1 MIDFE
6 ILKEFGTTDDRL
18 REFFTA
24 VAPTAAREAKMTKAE
39 INANRRDVAQRD
51 KFQKWV
57 QGVLY
62 EHICTSLSNHQKY
75 SAVDMAWDSMPIN
88 TAVVPLMQYAQGRIG
103 NDRIG
108 DVMKDVPNADQYLRK
123 DGEGKVVG
131 VDLPKFYEVN
141 VNLLRSVITR
151 RRAAQVQK
159 YDRLFPYYKYEPRDQ
174 TQVGKLRADVVSQR
188 MEIMADQFDY
198 RHHGSQ
204 EILNMLLYS
213 QCVSFPRAYWE
224 REMQLEREPGPI
236 KTDEKGNIR
245 KRSRIVREGIAWV
258 APHPSRVFYDNQYPI
273 TTLNSDIG
281 CEYVGFWDVT
291 RWGDIAN
298 NSDYFNRKKVSY
310 TSGMCDLFTT
320 YWSYFN
326 QYFTTIT
333 PPTMNQA
340 GAPENTNETFSTT
353 AANDRKNR
361 IGLFVG
367 GSMEQVST
375 IFTHLWVKVR
385 PQNWGW
391 GRYPYPIWVHLK
403 VAGDSTVVYA
413 KIIPS
418 SPASVS
424 AYNQHDGRLMNI
436 SLAHEL
442 IPFQDQLTN
451 LFSQL
456 LETVKQDLFS
466 VCILNTDVFPDT
478 AEGKAALKQFEEI
491 MQNKAKYCS
500 MQMLEISFQ
509 KLAALGIKPD
519 QAFTTVRTKP
529 NTAIEAIFKAI
540 TEVLNMADR
549 LQVMSQQEV
558 GQQMTHEVSATES
571 NNISKSTDT
580 VYDFIST
587 GIDEG
592 RAAKKR
598 ICYESLV
605 ACGSDDVELTVSNRY
620 PPSIVSQTGFT
631 ATDDQ
636 LNEPVGFSRLTGN
649 KSDLVHDYCFTS
661 RDGGDRPAGQQAATV
676 LVQMLQSIGQ
686 LEPQIQQAVVGAM
699 GKAKVFEILNTIFHS
714 IDAGVDLNL
723 EVKPGENDN
732 LLISQEK
739 QFTDM
744 VHQLAKAV
752 QNDTMQIGQMHQLL
766 QALTSV
772 IAQQNPQAA
781 QMIQAEMQKNQP
793 PQQPQQ
799 GPAGPQTPPPQM

>member
-1 MIDFE
+1 
-6 ILKEFGTTDDRL
+6 
-18 REFFTA
+18 
-24 VAPTAAREAKMTKAE
+24 
-39 INANRRDVAQRD
+39 
-51 KFQKWV
+51 
-57 QGVLY
+57 
-62 EHICTSLSNHQKY
+62 
-75 SAVDMAWDSMPIN
+75 
-88 TAVVPLMQYAQGRIG
+88 
-103 NDRIG
+103 
-108 DVMKDVPNADQYLRK
+108 
-123 DGEGKVVG
+123 
-131 VDLPKFYEVN
+131 
-141 VNLLRSVITR
+141 
-151 RRAAQVQK
+151 
-159 YDRLFPYYKYEPRDQ
+159 
-174 TQVGKLRADVVSQR
+174 
-188 MEIMADQFDY
+188 
-198 RHHGSQ
+198 
-204 EILNMLLYS
+204 
-213 QCVSFPRAYWE
+213 
-224 REMQLEREPGPI
+224 
-236 KTDEKGNIR
+236 
-245 KRSRIVREGIAWV
+245 
-258 APHPSRVFYDNQYPI
+258 
-273 TTLNSDIG
+273 
-281 CEYVGFWDVT
+281 
-291 RWGDIAN
+291 
-298 NSDYFNRKKVSY
+298 
-310 TSGMCDLFTT
+310 
-320 YWSYFN
+320 
-326 QYFTTIT
+326 
-333 PPTMNQA
+333 
-340 GAPENTNETFSTT
+340 
-353 AANDRKNR
+353 
-361 IGLFVG
+361 
-367 GSMEQVST
+367 
-375 IFTHLWVKVR
+375 
-385 PQNWGW
+385 
-391 GRYPYPIWVHLK
+391 
-403 VAGDSTVVYA
+403 
-413 KIIPS
+413 
-418 SPASVS
+418 
-424 AYNQHDGRLMNI
+424 MNI

-620 PPSIVSQTGFT
+620 PPSIVSQAGFT